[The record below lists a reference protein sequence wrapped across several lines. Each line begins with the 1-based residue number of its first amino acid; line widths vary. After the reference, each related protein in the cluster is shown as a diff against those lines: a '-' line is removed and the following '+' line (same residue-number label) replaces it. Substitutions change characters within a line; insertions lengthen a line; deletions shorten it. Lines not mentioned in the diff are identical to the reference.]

1 VLTVW
6 KELFL
11 IINITHKQEA
21 GFSLLLCADKA
32 GVPLHLELF
41 LAVINGRSVQHVTLF
56 KLTITTKFIGLG
68 DSHIDLQIPSVLIL
82 SRIKTQ

>member
-1 VLTVW
+1 MLTVW

-11 IINITHKQEA
+11 IISITHKQEA
-21 GFSLLLCADKA
+21 GSSHLLCADKA
-32 GVPLHLELF
+32 GVPLHLEVF
-41 LAVINGRSVQHVTLF
+41 LAVISGRSIQHVTLF
-56 KLTITTKFIGLG
+56 KLTIATEFIGLG